1 MRKRDT
7 RARARARRGKRREG
21 GGSKGGRESD
31 GDYCSDAFS
40 CASHLVS
47 REMYVFLA
55 GVIDHE

>member
-1 MRKRDT
+1 LGDE
-7 RARARARRGKRREG
+7 RREKG
-21 GGSKGGRESD
+21 GGGGREGGRESD